1 MAHSIAVVKA
11 KANGPHIIC
20 NSWLTFKDLK
30 RVTLQT
36 AQESKALGRLRNKD
50 EEAEGITVNQ
60 VF

>member
-1 MAHSIAVVKA
+1 
-11 KANGPHIIC
+11 
-20 NSWLTFKDLK
+20 LTFKDLK

-50 EEAEGITVNQ
+50 EEAEEITVNQ